1 MTVRDVWQ
9 TNSAFRWVMTIIAGV
24 GVTLTAGGIIGAI
37 VLYGTVRAN
46 TELLQAFRAEVARD
60 FADIDRD
67 ITELR
72 EDYGD
77 RLRYLE
83 RARRGLPPGEP

>member
-9 TNSAFRWVMTIIAGV
+9 SNKAFRWVMTVIAGV
-24 GVTLTAGGIIGAI
+24 GVTLTAGGIIGAV

-46 TELLQAFRAEVARD
+46 TELLQDFRTEIRRDISELRAE
-60 FADIDRD
+60 
-67 ITELR
+67 
-72 EDYGD
+72 YGE

-83 RARRGLPPGEP
+83 RRRGLSPGEP

>member
-9 TNSAFRWVMTIIAGV
+9 SNKAFRWVMTIIAGV
-24 GVTLTAGGIIGAI
+24 GVSLTAGGIIGAI

-46 TELLQAFRAEVARD
+46 TELLQTFRTEVRRD
-60 FADIDRD
+60 FNQIDRD
-67 ITELR
+67 ISELR
-72 EDYGD
+72 GEYGE

-83 RARRGLPPGEP
+83 RRRGVHPGDP